1 MKKTTLLIIA
11 SSIFVTLL
19 FLSLAPFAHIPT
31 IASKDKPSQDSD
43 PLLLVP
49 GSTNTMCAS
58 ASSSMTADAI
68 LIGLMPGVTLQAD
81 DSGVH
86 SNDTSLK
93 NALATIGAQTVA
105 PVFPNATNLN
115 QVYRIRLTADVDV
128 MCAVASLDAHPAVAY
143 AEPDYLAHT
152 TGTVPNDTLY
162 PDQWGLAQI
171 NAPEAWDLVTGA
183 TNIVIAVIDAG
194 LDTNHPDL
202 SGQLWVNPG
211 EIAGNGV
218 DDDNNGHI
226 DDIHGWN
233 FVDDNADL
241 SDNTGHGTQVAGI
254 IAAATDNN
262 QGVAGVCWNCR
273 LMVVKVVQPGGV
285 ANYSDIAAG
294 VVYAA
299 QKGVK
304 VINVSLGGYSDSVT
318 LRAAI
323 EAAAQTAVI
332 VSGAGNDNDNRPF
345 YPAAYNHH
353 VLAVAGTTAADV
365 KTGSSNYGTWID
377 VSAPAEAI
385 VTTLDGGSY
394 GNASGTSIAAPFV
407 AGVAGLLR
415 SQYPHWSVNGVRAQ
429 IVHTAQ
435 NIDAINPGYTE
446 QLGSGRIDAGRAVTA
461 TAQPLLTYLSYA
473 VDGEMNGR
481 PEPGST
487 VDLVVTLQ
495 NDWADATNVQATLG
509 TTDSYVTITSAAA
522 FYGDIPA
529 YESRSNVT
537 PFRFSVNSSAP
548 YGHGMVLSLAVTANG
563 GYTAI
568 IPLTIPTS
576 PGITYVHGTLTSQ
589 TWDNDRTYIID
600 GEAGIAVGHVLT
612 IAAGTTI
619 RFDSGYSLSIAGT
632 LIADGTPQQPIRF
645 TANKAQP
652 APGDWGQIKF
662 LNSCQDATFDS
673 EGDYVSGSIIRH
685 TVIEYGEGINLS
697 SAAPYVANNTFQ
709 HISGSGISGSG
720 SAGMVI
726 ANNTFTGAGI
736 SLTIFDGIFSV
747 IGNSISKAGITVN
760 GPGRLERNVVS
771 NPSDTGIA
779 ANLAL
784 TITANRATGCW
795 TGMMVNGGYVSGN
808 LLANNTNYG
817 LRINGA
823 MPSVISNTVAFNGK
837 AGIYIE
843 NGTPA
848 IHQNNLI
855 ASIGQYAL
863 HNAAAADIDATNN
876 WWGSTNTT
884 NIQAAIYDGN
894 DEFGRGMVDY
904 GGYLALPVQDA
915 PAYVRDVTIS
925 PDTTLGIETGVFDV
939 RFSRPMNKEPNL
951 TFWTTRRDTW
961 QRFNASNS
969 GLTDN
974 SARDILID
982 KNGDKWFS
990 TWDGLSVWRTD
1001 GDWQK
1006 VFANGA
1012 IYALTPGVNGDTIWV
1027 ATNGMGT
1034 YVFSLNGTLLQ
1045 RYPIPNQ
1052 VMDVHIDNQGNA
1064 WIAGWGQGLY
1074 LLRADG
1080 TWQQYTSS
1088 NSGLATDMTYTVIRD
1103 REGSVWCGFGDHSEG
1118 GVSRL
1123 RPDGT
1128 WETYTKWNSS
1138 LASNTV
1144 RTIVE
1149 DEAGDIWFGTSSG
1162 LNRLRPDGT
1171 WSTYPAKDGYAIAF
1185 INDEVWV
1192 GEYRSVAILRDGM
1205 IVRIPGVDPGVAG
1218 LPYDTVHDIVPDAEG
1233 NIWFATCCSNTPP
1246 GGAAVLWRGNDYKI
1260 EDGAWVA
1267 DNIWRASYD
1276 ITALIPRETYTLSVR
1291 SAVDIDGI
1299 EIAPDTRSTFTV
1311 DYAGQITDKTPP
1323 PPPSVTTRGIQS
1335 DPSHVSASWFA
1346 SDPESAIISYRYAIG
1361 SSPGAA
1367 DIINWTTTSNTS
1379 VTLNGLGLTE
1389 GHAYWFSVRAQ
1400 NVGGLWSTSGYS
1412 IFFAGPPPHSVFLP
1426 LVLKNR

>member
-1 MKKTTLLIIA
+1 MKKSTLLIIA
-11 SSIFVTLL
+11 SSIFVALL
-19 FLSLAPFAHIPT
+19 LIGLAPREQSLTVDSENKLP
-31 IASKDKPSQDSD
+31 QDSY
-43 PLLLVP
+43 LFSSVP
-49 GSTNTMCAS
+49 DSTNTTCTHVPS
-58 ASSSMTADAI
+58 ATTADAV
-68 LIGLMPGVTLQAD
+68 LIGLMPDVTLQAD
-81 DSGVH
+81 DSGIH
-86 SNDTSLK
+86 TNDTSLE
-93 NALATIGAQTVA
+93 NVLAAIGTQTVR
-105 PVFPNATNLN
+105 PVFPNVKNLN
-115 QVYRIRLTADVDV
+115 QIYRIRLASDVDV
-128 MCAVASLDAHPAVAY
+128 MCAVASLSAHPAVAY

-171 NAPEAWDLVTGA
+171 NAPEAWDIVTGT

-194 LDTNHPDL
+194 LDISHPDL
-202 SGQLWVNPG
+202 IGQLWVNPG

-233 FVDDNADL
+233 FVDNNADL
-241 SDNTGHGTQVAGI
+241 GDNTGHGTQVAGI
-254 IAAATDNN
+254 IAASTDNG
-262 QGVAGVCWNCR
+262 QGIAGVCWNCR
-273 LMVVKVVQPGGV
+273 LMVVKVVQPGGI

-332 VSGAGNDNDNRPF
+332 VSGAGNDNSNQAF
-345 YPAAYNHH
+345 YPAAYNNH
-353 VLAVAGTTAADV
+353 VLAVAGMTATDM
-365 KTGSSNYGTWID
+365 KTGTSNYGTWVD

-435 NIDAINPGYTE
+435 NIDAINPGYAK

-461 TAQPLLTYLSYA
+461 TAQPVLTHLSYA
-473 VDGEMNGR
+473 VNGEMNGR

-487 VDLVVTLQ
+487 IDLVVTLH
-495 NDWADATNVQATLG
+495 NDWADATNVQATLS

-522 FYGDIPA
+522 LYGNIPA

-537 PFRFSVNSSAP
+537 PFRLSVNSSAP
-548 YGHGMVLSLAVTANG
+548 YGQGMAFSLTVTANG
-563 GYTAI
+563 GYTTI
-568 IPLTIPTS
+568 IPLTIPVS

-589 TWDNDRTYIID
+589 TWDNDRTYVID

-645 TANKAQP
+645 TSNKAYP
-652 APGDWGQIKF
+652 EAGDWGQIKF
-662 LNSCQDATFDS
+662 LNSCLNAIFDS
-673 EGDYVSGSIIRH
+673 EGNYVSGSIIRH
-685 TVIEYGEGINLS
+685 AVIEYGQGIDLS
-697 SAAPYVANNTFQ
+697 QAAPYLAHNTFR
-709 HISGSGISGSG
+709 HIVGSGIGGSG
-720 SAGMVI
+720 RAGMVI
-726 ANNTFTGAGI
+726 ANNTFTGSGI
-736 SLTIFDGIFSV
+736 SLTIFDGSFSV
-747 IGNSISKAGITVN
+747 VGNSISRAGLAVS
-760 GPGRLERNVVS
+760 GPGRLEWNVVS
-771 NPSDTGIA
+771 NPSDTGIE
-779 ANLAL
+779 ANGVL
-784 TITANRATGCW
+784 TITANRTTGCR
-795 TGMMVNGGYVSGN
+795 TGMMISGGYVSGN
-808 LLANNTNYG
+808 LMAGNINYG
-817 LRINGA
+817 LQVMGA
-823 MPSVISNTVAFNGK
+823 KPIVMSNTIAFNGR
-837 AGIYIE
+837 AGIYVAS
-843 NGTPA
+843 GTPV

-855 ASIGQYAL
+855 ANTGQYAL
-863 HNAAAADIDATNN
+863 YNATAADIDAINN
-876 WWGSTNTT
+876 WWGGTDTA
-884 NIQAAIYDGN
+884 NIQTAIYDGN
-894 DEFGRGMVDY
+894 DEFGKGMVDY

-925 PDTTLGIETGVFDV
+925 PDTTLGIETGIFDV

-969 GLTDN
+969 ALTDDN
-974 SARDILID
+974 VRDILID

-1001 GDWQK
+1001 GGWQK
-1006 VFANGA
+1006 VFPNGA
-1012 IYALTPGVNGDTIWV
+1012 IYALTPGVNGDTVWV

-1045 RYPIPNQ
+1045 HYPTPHQ
-1052 VMDVHIDNQGNA
+1052 VMDVHIDSQGNA
-1064 WIAGWGQGLY
+1064 WIASWGQGLY
-1074 LLRADG
+1074 LLHANG
-1080 TWQQYTSS
+1080 TWQQYTSG
-1088 NSGLATDMTYTVIRD
+1088 NSGLATDSTYTVVRD
-1103 REGSVWCGFGDHSEG
+1103 REGSVWCGFGDHSEAG
-1118 GVSRL
+1118 ASRL
-1123 RPDGT
+1123 RPNGT
-1128 WETYTKWNSS
+1128 WETYTKWNSG

-1144 RTIVE
+1144 RTIAI

-1162 LNRLRPDGT
+1162 LSRLRTDGT
-1171 WSTYPAKDGYAIAF
+1171 WSTYAANGGHAVTF

-1205 IVRIPGVDPGVAG
+1205 IVRIQGVDPGVAG
-1218 LPYDTVHDIVPDAEG
+1218 LPYDTVHDIVPDTEG
-1233 NIWFATCCSNTPP
+1233 NIWFATCCSNTPT

-1260 EDGAWVA
+1260 DDGAWVA
-1267 DNIWRASYD
+1267 DNIWRANYNM
-1276 ITALIPRETYTLSVR
+1276 TTLIPRETYTLSVH
-1291 SAVDIDGI
+1291 SAIDIDGI

-1323 PPPSVTTRGIQS
+1323 PPPSVAARGVQS

-1346 SDPESAIISYRYAIG
+1346 SDPESSIINYRYAIG
-1361 SSPGAA
+1361 SSPGRA
-1367 DIINWTTTSNTS
+1367 DIINWTTTNNTS
-1379 VTLNGLGLTE
+1379 VTLNGLGFTE
-1389 GHAYWFSVRAQ
+1389 SHAYCFSVQAQ

-1412 IFFAGPPPHSVFLP
+1412 VFFAGLPPHSVFLP
-1426 LVLKNR
+1426 LVLKNK